1 MAGRTKF
8 QNPGRGAL
16 LTGKRQPGRGGE
28 GTWVCS
34 GEGDAAECGE
44 GSSPKPSPRG
54 NFAATVSKDGRRPSS
69 GTGFC
74 AEWEPRGRRQ
84 LLSPHGYLSG
94 AWGQSR
100 AGGTESGFA
109 RLGWRIS
116 LPLAGRSAGQERGSP
131 LLFARAGP
139 PGPGLFR
146 RGVTE
151 AGKRKRRRQPSAARD
166 GGRGL
171 RVAFKVSR
179 NPSAAGGDWRSA
191 RGFLGALASPLLLPL
206 QISYSGLL
214 TLLWPPEAPCAAALR
229 AGREPT
235 RVSSPLTMQG

>member
-1 MAGRTKF
+1 MSARSSWRGGQSSKTRVVGPYL
-8 QNPGRGAL
+8 QGRGNRAAVARGPGYAPGKATRRSVAKVLAL
-16 LTGKRQPGRGGE
+16 SHRLGGISPRLSARMAADLVLVLASAQSGSPGE
-28 GTWVCS
+28 G
-34 GEGDAAECGE
+34 A
-44 GSSPKPSPRG
+44 
-54 NFAATVSKDGRRPSS
+54 NFFPPT
-69 GTGFC
+69 GT
-74 AEWEPRGRRQ
+74 
-84 LLSPHGYLSG
+84 SG

-131 LLFARAGP
+131 LLVARADP

-179 NPSAAGGDWRSA
+179 NPSAAGGGWRSA
-191 RGFLGALASPLLLPL
+191 RGFLGLWLLRF
-206 QISYSGLL
+206 SHRCRFL
-214 TLLWPPEAPCAAALR
+214 TL
-229 AGREPT
+229 GF
-235 RVSSPLTMQG
+235 